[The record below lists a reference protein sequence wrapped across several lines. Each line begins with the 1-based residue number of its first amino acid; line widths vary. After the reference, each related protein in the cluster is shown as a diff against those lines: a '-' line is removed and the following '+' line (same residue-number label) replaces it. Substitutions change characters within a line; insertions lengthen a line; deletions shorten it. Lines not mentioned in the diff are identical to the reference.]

1 MITGGSWKPMA
12 VLSLVTALALAGCA
26 VKPSYEA
33 SLIMDADR
41 GSVRDCE
48 FVVSVSG
55 SSGVGNMMASTGIEN
70 AKVEA
75 REQAADSGATH
86 IVWTSVQGGYA
97 PNVAG
102 SAYNC
107 D

>member
-1 MITGGSWKPMA
+1 MIKGSLCRRSIF
-12 VLSLVTALALAGCA
+12 LSLATGIALAGCA
-26 VKPSYEA
+26 VQPSQEA
-33 SLIMDADR
+33 RLIRDADR
-41 GSVRDCE
+41 SSVRDCK
-48 FVVSVSG
+48 FATSVSG
-55 SSGVGNMMASTGIEN
+55 SSGWGNMAASTGIQN

-75 REQAADSGATH
+75 REQAADRGATH

-102 SAYNC
+102 NAYSC